1 MMRIFFTIL
10 MATLVGGGGVYAWH
24 YYGGFAGEKSTSVAF
39 VEAYGA
45 YVEISGQVETL
56 VHLPGTE
63 GNSSRQELLALL
75 NTMLTENLTKE
86 ERESLARIA
95 FTHLDTIKKEIDAAQ
110 ALQAKLYAV
119 LQDFD
124 TAARVFH
131 GIELRGQAQDIVLI
145 ARKRAELSA
154 RITSILSETN
164 DHTYAIITRILSEKG
179 ELSGAHITE
188 INDATKAAEERYATL
203 EGLYKELT
211 QKKTELDQQFAAF
224 TKSAI

>member
-1 MMRIFFTIL
+1 MRIFVTIL
-10 MATLVGGGGVYAWH
+10 IAVLIGGGGVYAWH

-39 VEAYGA
+39 VEAYGEYA
-45 YVEISGQVETL
+45 EVAGRVETL

-63 GNSSRQELLALL
+63 GNSSRKELLSLL
-75 NTMLTENLTKE
+75 NTMLTENLTNE

-110 ALQAKLYAV
+110 ALQATLYAV

-124 TAARVFH
+124 NAARVFH
-131 GIELRGQAQDIVLI
+131 GIELRTQAQHIVLI

-179 ELSGAHITE
+179 NLSGAHITE
-188 INDATKAAEERYATL
+188 INDATRAAEERYATL
-203 EGLYKELT
+203 EGLYKELV
-211 QKKTELDQQFAAF
+211 QNKTELDQQFAHF
-224 TKSAI
+224 TQTAI